1 MSTSKKPMMTRAER
15 EYRLKS
21 VIENSCATMADIGCF
36 AMAVGKLLEAYAED
50 DISSE
55 VMSSLVVGGLA
66 RGLTMAGI
74 KLHTE
79 VDAAR
84 SRSEFN
90 A

>member
-1 MSTSKKPMMTRAER
+1 
-15 EYRLKS
+15 
-21 VIENSCATMADIGCF
+21 
-36 AMAVGKLLEAYAED
+36 MAVGKLLEAYAED